1 MYKKVAKSIK
11 NPYGIEET
19 NISSISRPMVL
30 FSVPFSNMKSINGYL
45 SNLLY
50 LLRLRNSRGI
60 NIGLD
65 VSDVPFDIY
74 SEIKFEPDT
83 LSRFFVDANKNDKE
97 SLMRLFR
104 NINIV
109 SYCDGNNRILPV
121 IENIHEQ
128 LRSNGFNEQDI
139 SELMSQISVL
149 QVVDNLGEDGE
160 TFPYVTTNTV
170 HIKQDDAN
178 PYWIEEDMDVKDGEF
193 SKASVK
199 RVKRNKQLLLVEE
212 FGEGALEIGEEHT
225 FSKDYLKFPV
235 MNALMSICLVESMA
249 SSLKGER
256 ISIGYYKEAIH
267 YVLGKAH
274 EYEESLGKDLDSLTK
289 EELEAFRKY
298 MMDSITE
305 YIKDKYNIKEVDTSL
320 IKEKVIREE
329 KIKEIAIDVSII
341 NTSGIVNTIKS
352 ILEYKDDD
360 LDEERK
366 IRIANSFRNMSVKE
380 IIEYLYSKLIKEV
393 DIIVK
398 KIENVNF
405 KSEVNEELGIEL
417 TEWKKDQISRIYS
430 LLDNEEL
437 KELLEKCNLRI
448 PDNKSFVA

>member
-1 MYKKVAKSIK
+1 MYKKVGKSI
-11 NPYGIEET
+11 NTPYGIEET

-30 FSVPFSNMKSINGYL
+30 FSVPFSNKKSINGYL

-50 LLRLRNSRGI
+50 LLRLRNSKGL
-60 NIGLD
+60 NLGLD

-121 IENIHEQ
+121 IDNIHEQ

-139 SELMSQISVL
+139 GELMSQISVL
-149 QVVDNLGEDGE
+149 QVVDNLGEEGE

-170 HIKQDDAN
+170 HIRQDVEN

-199 RVKRNKQLLLVEE
+199 RVKKNKQLLLVEE

-235 MNALMSICLVESMA
+235 MNALMSICLI
-249 SSLKGER
+249 K
-256 ISIGYYKEAIH
+256 SIGISLNGEKISLNYYKETID
-267 YVLGKAH
+267 YILTKAH
-274 EYEESLGKDLDSLTK
+274 G
-289 EELEAFRKY
+289 
-298 MMDSITE
+298 
-305 YIKDKYNIKEVDTSL
+305 
-320 IKEKVIREE
+320 
-329 KIKEIAIDVSII
+329 
-341 NTSGIVNTIKS
+341 
-352 ILEYKDDD
+352 
-360 LDEERK
+360 
-366 IRIANSFRNMSVKE
+366 
-380 IIEYLYSKLIKEV
+380 
-393 DIIVK
+393 
-398 KIENVNF
+398 
-405 KSEVNEELGIEL
+405 
-417 TEWKKDQISRIYS
+417 
-430 LLDNEEL
+430 
-437 KELLEKCNLRI
+437 
-448 PDNKSFVA
+448 